1 MANELVV
8 VETIKEVSE
17 AVKTIVGTYR
27 ETRIVRVTQKNILK
41 ERLEAYRK
49 LQRGNAICEIS
60 RNNIEQIAKTFKL
73 IESYNFSGAAL
84 EAVMRQFEI
93 QSKGLERL
101 LEDFTN
107 EF

>member
-49 LQRGNAICEIS
+49 LQE
-60 RNNIEQIAKTFKL
+60 EMLFVKL
-73 IESYNFSGAAL
+73 VETILN
-84 EAVMRQFEI
+84 R
-93 QSKGLERL
+93 
-101 LEDFTN
+101 
-107 EF
+107 

>member
-41 ERLEAYRK
+41 ERLKPIENCKEEMLFVK
-49 LQRGNAICEIS
+49 LVETILNR
-60 RNNIEQIAKTFKL
+60 
-73 IESYNFSGAAL
+73 
-84 EAVMRQFEI
+84 
-93 QSKGLERL
+93 
-101 LEDFTN
+101 
-107 EF
+107 